1 MSNQV
6 AFIVH
11 LTAKE
16 GNLEKLKGLL
26 FEVVHEMAAEPDFVN
41 TWVHQAQDDP
51 NTLVLYETWN
61 CSKEYFIS
69 HHLGKAYRQEYEKLL
84 PDLLA
89 RDRELEFL
97 DIIKSYP
104 HQRQVTVL

>member
-16 GNLEKLKGLL
+16 GRLEKLKGLL
-26 FEVVHEMAAEPDFVN
+26 FDVVHEMASEPDFVN

-61 CSKEYFIS
+61 CTREYFIS

-84 PDLLA
+84 PGLLA

-104 HQRQVTVL
+104 GRR